1 MKAPG
6 RPTRVLQ
13 VAAVEGTLFTLL
25 LPLIERLRCEGF
37 DVAGASEPAE
47 SPDFELTVPLHPIPF
62 SRRLLTL
69 RHLRALFALVRLLRR
84 ERFDVVHLHTPIAS
98 VLGRVAAWLARVPRV
113 VYTAHGF
120 PFHDGTPRWLRWAM
134 VTVERF
140 LCRRMTDV
148 LFVQSREDLETADA
162 EGIRG
167 RRGDAIW
174 IGNGVNTE
182 RFRPG
187 RDESV
192 RAEFGLDLEAPVAV
206 FVGRPIREKGLP
218 ELLQAFA
225 RVREQLPG
233 ARLLLIG
240 ATMMGSGNPDGLEE
254 VRGWVN
260 DWGIEDAVHLAGM
273 RTDVE
278 RLLRG
283 ADLLVLPSHR
293 EGMPRS
299 ILEAMA
305 TGLPVV
311 ATDIRGC
318 REEVVDGETGLL
330 VAIHD
335 PVRLADAILRI
346 LDDPEKRRAMG
357 DAGRRRV
364 EELFDEEKVLDRQIE
379 VFRRLL

>member
-1 MKAPG
+1 
-6 RPTRVLQ
+6 
-13 VAAVEGTLFTLL
+13 
-25 LPLIERLRCEGF
+25 
-37 DVAGASEPAE
+37 
-47 SPDFELTVPLHPIPF
+47 
-62 SRRLLTL
+62 
-69 RHLRALFALVRLLRR
+69 
-84 ERFDVVHLHTPIAS
+84 
-98 VLGRVAAWLARVPRV
+98 
-113 VYTAHGF
+113 
-120 PFHDGTPRWLRWAM
+120 
-134 VTVERF
+134 
-140 LCRRMTDV
+140 
-148 LFVQSREDLETADA
+148 
-162 EGIRG
+162 
-167 RRGDAIW
+167 
-174 IGNGVNTE
+174 VNTE

-192 RAEFGLDLEAPVAV
+192 RAEFGLDPEAPVAV

-330 VAIHD
+330 VPIHD